1 MCTTNLLKDSQIFA
15 GQPYKSTSFF
25 EPRYSLLPN
34 LPSLPFLKHFS
45 QACFNSFYCYNQ
57 LGTGLCILYLILCF
71 CENRCKCLL
80 KRNLLLEVYS
90 FHHKLSTWGSETAD
104 RRPYVA
110 REFIPCWNNFLN
122 SYFSISIVF
131 Q

>member
-45 QACFNSFYCYNQ
+45 QA
-57 LGTGLCILYLILCF
+57 
-71 CENRCKCLL
+71 
-80 KRNLLLEVYS
+80 
-90 FHHKLSTWGSETAD
+90 
-104 RRPYVA
+104 
-110 REFIPCWNNFLN
+110 
-122 SYFSISIVF
+122 
-131 Q
+131 